1 MEISSLK
8 FLTYG
13 MVINNIESI
22 KGTKSKTEYN
32 YINLSTLV
40 DNFKLD
46 FDYEPPEY
54 IPYGNR
60 PGFISKSYYQSNPE
74 TGYNFPPLAI
84 DRYFRCTFC
93 RQTGPGFHLV
103 ECKRPFDSS
112 LTLTEEGTKFYPGRE
127 RGTSY
132 LLIVKKRGQ
141 KKVVT
146 KNIKSEKFTDNLKLI
161 YENADSSKCTIRI
174 ARNGS
179 VNIVSANVDSIE
191 TLPKQLVKKINES
204 ESLTSNFPGTK
215 YTIDAGSSY
224 VYTMLGQFDLLKSK
238 ETSSIDLSV
247 LNGMLW
253 ESVTFKKKYLGNVVL
268 MLDTPSNNLI
278 VTQHVF
284 NSGDIESRSGKPTN
298 PYILFKFD
306 LGDVKVNVMIFNR
319 GSVQI
324 RASIKNE
331 PVDLS
336 KSIKRVYTFFKDLLS
351 RVDTSDLINSVTSKK
366 MKGINNV
373 IGGGAPRMCH
383 DRPGSGYLLR
393 PVPFSFYGKCPMPG
407 YYVAPRGVK
416 RDDNGLYEPC
426 CVKLT
431 QKGQDSKSR
440 YSNILVDG
448 YPDLVSQNYNETIPN
463 PDNLAAVYKPGT
475 KEQESR
481 RFNGLRNLSEYQL
494 IDCIQKSGYILPKNI
509 FSEYHSLRGEVL
521 TQFSKNFVKTEY
533 PTVLTH
539 QNFYLFSKKSY
550 VVTPIPESSIPV
562 YLFINPEG
570 RSFFINSNK
579 DVSES
584 GLPDIPI
591 LYSTVILGNL
601 IPFKKD
607 FTFYPND
614 VTIFNGVTIISK
626 NYIGSDSRFSS
637 LMYVI
642 NTLRANE
649 GTLNIESTFDQDVI
663 NGAKYYLAEYRVSG
677 LLFIP
682 ENGPKLLWNDTTD
695 INNLIISLAVKKIK
709 GNRWAVTVEDKSI
722 PESLLPQI
730 DSGVVIPVKFT
741 DENKIKNNDIILFGV
756 IISRTDRKINTK
768 QPLEPIEKLSE
779 QINNYTE
786 VLGILQSITDPITR
800 QTFLTPNGF
809 LLENK
814 FYSHSDPDITKPL
827 TVATV

>member
-1 MEISSLK
+1 
-8 FLTYG
+8 
-13 MVINNIESI
+13 
-22 KGTKSKTEYN
+22 
-32 YINLSTLV
+32 
-40 DNFKLD
+40 
-46 FDYEPPEY
+46 
-54 IPYGNR
+54 
-60 PGFISKSYYQSNPE
+60 
-74 TGYNFPPLAI
+74 
-84 DRYFRCTFC
+84 
-93 RQTGPGFHLV
+93 
-103 ECKRPFDSS
+103 
-112 LTLTEEGTKFYPGRE
+112 
-127 RGTSY
+127 
-132 LLIVKKRGQ
+132 
-141 KKVVT
+141 
-146 KNIKSEKFTDNLKLI
+146 
-161 YENADSSKCTIRI
+161 
-174 ARNGS
+174 
-179 VNIVSANVDSIE
+179 
-191 TLPKQLVKKINES
+191 
-204 ESLTSNFPGTK
+204 
-215 YTIDAGSSY
+215 
-224 VYTMLGQFDLLKSK
+224 
-238 ETSSIDLSV
+238 
-247 LNGMLW
+247 
-253 ESVTFKKKYLGNVVL
+253 
-268 MLDTPSNNLI
+268 
-278 VTQHVF
+278 
-284 NSGDIESRSGKPTN
+284 
-298 PYILFKFD
+298 
-306 LGDVKVNVMIFNR
+306 
-319 GSVQI
+319 
-324 RASIKNE
+324 
-331 PVDLS
+331 
-336 KSIKRVYTFFKDLLS
+336 
-351 RVDTSDLINSVTSKK
+351 
-366 MKGINNV
+366 
-373 IGGGAPRMCH
+373 
-383 DRPGSGYLLR
+383 
-393 PVPFSFYGKCPMPG
+393 
-407 YYVAPRGVK
+407 
-416 RDDNGLYEPC
+416 
-426 CVKLT
+426 
-431 QKGQDSKSR
+431 
-440 YSNILVDG
+440 
-448 YPDLVSQNYNETIPN
+448 
-463 PDNLAAVYKPGT
+463 
-475 KEQESR
+475 
-481 RFNGLRNLSEYQL
+481 
-494 IDCIQKSGYILPKNI
+494 
-509 FSEYHSLRGEVL
+509 
-521 TQFSKNFVKTEY
+521 
-533 PTVLTH
+533 
-539 QNFYLFSKKSY
+539 
-550 VVTPIPESSIPV
+550 V